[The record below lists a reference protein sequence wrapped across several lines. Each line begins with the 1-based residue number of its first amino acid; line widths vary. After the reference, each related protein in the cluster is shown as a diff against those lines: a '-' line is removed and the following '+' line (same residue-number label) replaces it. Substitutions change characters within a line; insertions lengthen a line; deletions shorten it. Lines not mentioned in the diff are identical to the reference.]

1 MSKIKVAIIDDSA
14 LVRQIF
20 LSIIE
25 SDPEL
30 EVVFTANDP
39 VFALEKMKSK
49 TPDVIILDVEM
60 PRMDGISFLRK
71 IMSENPIPV
80 IICSTLTEAN
90 TPTFHKAIQNGA
102 IEVMAKP
109 VIGMKD
115 FLQETSQLII
125 DKIKAASKANLKSIK
140 NYIKNK
146 EDDLPIKNSLQ
157 SNLETTDKVIAIGT
171 STGGTI
177 ALEYILSSLD
187 SNLPGIVI
195 VQHMP
200 EKFTASFAERLNKLS
215 KLEIKEAKDK
225 DRILNGTALIAPGN
239 KHMSVKK
246 TGAKYYVD
254 ISDGPLVSRHRPSVD
269 VLFRSVAKNV
279 AQNAVGI
286 IMTGMGDDGSSGL
299 KEMRDAGA
307 FTVAQDEESSV
318 VFGMPKEAI
327 KKNAVDKILSLS
339 EIPSFI
345 TRYRIK

>member
-49 TPDVIILDVEM
+49 QPDVIILDVEM

-71 IMSENPIPV
+71 IMSENPVPV
-80 IICSTLTEAN
+80 IICSTLTETN
-90 TPTFHKAIQNGA
+90 SPTFHKAIQYGA
-102 IEVMAKP
+102 IEVLAKP

-115 FLQETSQLII
+115 FLQETAGLIK
-125 DKIKAASKANLKSIK
+125 DKIKAASKANLKTIK
-140 NYIKNK
+140 NYIKYKDEEIPNK
-146 EDDLPIKNSLQ
+146 TVLQ

-177 ALEYILSSLD
+177 ALEFILSNLD

-200 EKFTASFAERLNKLS
+200 EKFTASFAERLNKISRLD
-215 KLEIKEAKDK
+215 IREAKDK